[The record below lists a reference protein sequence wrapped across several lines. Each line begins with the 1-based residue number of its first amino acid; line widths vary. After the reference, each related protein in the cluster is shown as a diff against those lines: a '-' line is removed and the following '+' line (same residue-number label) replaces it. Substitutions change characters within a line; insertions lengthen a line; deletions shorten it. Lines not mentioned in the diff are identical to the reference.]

1 LAGSTGFG
9 TNGFAD
15 FGLVPE
21 LIEDHFNVVSQS
33 AVLGIEMS
41 ESNTMYAEWFG
52 IFSDGLEDEF
62 VISVLNIG
70 IDHYVTDN
78 FVVDVRA
85 GLGLSDDSDDF
96 FSGVG
101 GGYRF

>member
-1 LAGSTGFG
+1 
-9 TNGFAD
+9 
-15 FGLVPE
+15 
-21 LIEDHFNVVSQS
+21 
-33 AVLGIEMS
+33 
-41 ESNTMYAEWFG
+41 MYVEWYG

-62 VISVLNIG
+62 VISVFNVG
-70 IDHYVTDN
+70 IDHYVMDN

-96 FSGVG
+96 FAGVG